1 MSLRPTP
8 QLERRPSDPEAK
20 PQRCRRGLG
29 AGDLWAGKC
38 AALNLPSSPQA
49 LTPSPPYLSPTPA
62 PLLLHLLL
70 RPRGLRSCTTVCPTG
85 RYDVGSAGT
94 PEALRK
100 QLLALQKQPA
110 AMRALRDAML
120 LEGKVTQSE

>member
-1 MSLRPTP
+1 MRRT
-8 QLERRPSDPEAK
+8 QLTIPIP
-20 PQRCRRGLG
+20 
-29 AGDLWAGKC
+29 
-38 AALNLPSSPQA
+38 
-49 LTPSPPYLSPTPA
+49 SPTPTTSIPTQSPNSNPA
-62 PLLLHLLL
+62 PTPPQPHSYSTSYSG
-70 RPRGLRSCTTVCPTG
+70 PEACAPCATVRPTG

-120 LEGKVTQSE
+120 LEGKVTQSD

>member
-1 MSLRPTP
+1 MQATCGRASAPHSTYHPQPNPHTYHLHPHPTAQCQPHPHPTP
-8 QLERRPSDPEAK
+8 NPLPLHLSGPEA
-20 PQRCRRGLG
+20 
-29 AGDLWAGKC
+29 C
-38 AALNLPSSPQA
+38 APCA
-49 LTPSPPYLSPTPA
+49 
-62 PLLLHLLL
+62 
-70 RPRGLRSCTTVCPTG
+70 TVRPTG

-120 LEGKVTQSE
+120 LEGKVTQSD